1 VRDRSLA
8 SHTINA
14 MDQCC
19 VHDVDAATDTI
30 GRCVVCDQLRN
41 STPPAISSGRWSE
54 NNDAIDS
61 DPYRVWEQI
70 SEEQREQ
77 VIDDLVDT
85 FIRKR
90 MTGMEITDDM
100 RAALAVVMVAAV
112 KDEVAAMKS
121 GLTG

>member
-1 VRDRSLA
+1 M
-8 SHTINA
+8 T
-14 MDQCC
+14 
-19 VHDVDAATDTI
+19 T
-30 GRCVVCDQLRN
+30 
-41 STPPAISSGRWSE
+41 
-54 NNDAIDS
+54 IDS

-90 MTGMEITDDM
+90 MTGMGITDDM
-100 RAALAVVMVAAV
+100 RAALAVVMVAVV